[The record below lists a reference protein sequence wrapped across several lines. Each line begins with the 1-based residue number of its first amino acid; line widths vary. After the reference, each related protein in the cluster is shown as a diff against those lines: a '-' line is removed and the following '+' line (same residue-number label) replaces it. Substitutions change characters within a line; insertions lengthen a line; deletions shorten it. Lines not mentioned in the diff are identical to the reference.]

1 MNYQISKNFYDIS
14 KIPTDWKNIR
24 LKYILSVSDSKS
36 LNFSQEKI
44 LSLTQKG
51 IVERNITTNEGQI
64 AKSYEKY
71 ILVKQGQIC
80 MNPMDLLSGWVDIS
94 SYDGLISP
102 AYYTFILNKEFD
114 NKFINYFLQ
123 SNYLRKTFFKLG
135 KGVASHDNFGRWVL
149 TPEEL
154 KNIFIFFPQI
164 EEQKLISRY
173 LDKKTK
179 QIDRLVL
186 KFQKKVKLLQEQRT
200 SLIKQYITKGLD
212 LNVEMKDSGAKW
224 IGDIPKH
231 WEIKKLKYIGDQKSG
246 DGFKVELQGNL
257 EGDFPFYKVSDTNID
272 GNEKYL
278 SISNNYLNKDIV
290 DKNQVGIFP
299 KNTIIFPKIGEVLKL
314 NKRRIALREC
324 CIDNNMMGLIL
335 SSKDI
340 PEFVYFY
347 MTLVNF
353 DLYCSDGT
361 IPSISESQVGQIIY
375 ISPPIH
381 EQKSIIETLTNK
393 LKLQEKIV
401 LSEKRRIQTL
411 IEYRQTLIFSFITG
425 KVRITEDMI

>member
-14 KIPTDWKNIR
+14 KIPRDWKNIR
-24 LKYILSVSDSKS
+24 LKYILSISDSKS

-51 IVERNITTNEGQI
+51 IVERNITSNEGQI

-80 MNPMDLLSGWVDIS
+80 MNPMDLLTGWVDIS

-179 QIDRLVL
+179 QIDRLVE

-200 SLIKQYITKGLD
+200 SFIKQYITKGLD
-212 LNVEMKDSGAKW
+212 LNVDMKDSGTKW

-231 WEIKKLKYIGDQKSG
+231 WEIKKLKHIGYQKSG
-246 DGFKVELQGNL
+246 NGFKVELQGNL

-278 SISNNYLNKDIV
+278 SISNNYLSNETV
-290 DKNQVGIFP
+290 DKNRIGIFP

-375 ISPPIH
+375 ISPPIQ
-381 EQKSIIETLTNK
+381 EQKNIIETLTNK
-393 LKLQEKIV
+393 LKLQEKII

-425 KVRITEDMI
+425 KVRVSEDMI